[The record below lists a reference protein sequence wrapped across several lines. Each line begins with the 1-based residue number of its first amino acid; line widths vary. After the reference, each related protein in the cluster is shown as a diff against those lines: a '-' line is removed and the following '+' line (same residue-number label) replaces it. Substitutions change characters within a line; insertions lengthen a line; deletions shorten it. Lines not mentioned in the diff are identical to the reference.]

1 MKNNSWLENSDFI
14 AKLKF
19 KDKYY
24 LETLCFKIAAY
35 IKNAPIPILS
45 SFDVNHNSIYLSV
58 GDNKKYFNIT
68 TDIAYYDFI
77 SLMKEWCSQFYPQYK
92 VEVEKE
98 IEYTDEEIIELVKE
112 KGLTLN
118 DALQE
123 RKIIKY
129 IESGIIEKVYFG
141 NNNNNRDCFIL
152 NINGNRQMRTSGNI
166 NIGVIMPISEFMEKL
181 RRIGIE
187 NPIMLREFILTNSK
201 IVYNIKSD
209 GEILISYSGAQM
221 LNFIRINF
229 NSLINQG
236 YELEQE
242 DGFTYKWGMFRII
255 FDSRILMQDCLNEYQ
270 KLLSKRIHQRCKIDI

>member
-14 AKLKF
+14 AKIKF

-35 IKNAPIPILS
+35 IKNAPIPVLA
-45 SFDVNHNSIYLSV
+45 SFDVIHNSIYLNV
-58 GDNKKYFNIT
+58 GENKRFFTLT
-68 TDIAYYDFI
+68 TDISYYDFI
-77 SLMKEWCSQFYPQYK
+77 TLMKEWCSQFYPQYK

-141 NNNNNRDCFIL
+141 NNSDNRDCFIL
-152 NINGNRQMRTSGNI
+152 NVNGNRQMRTSGNI
-166 NIGVIMPISEFMEKL
+166 NIGVIMPISEFMEKI

-187 NPIMLREFILTNSK
+187 NPIILREFIFTNSK
-201 IVYNIKSD
+201 LLYDIKSD
-209 GEILISYSGAQM
+209 GEVLISYSGLQM
-221 LNFIRINF
+221 INFIKINF
-229 NSLINQG
+229 LSLFNQG
-236 YELEQE
+236 YELDQL

-270 KLLSKRIHQRCKIDI
+270 KLLAKRIRQNAE